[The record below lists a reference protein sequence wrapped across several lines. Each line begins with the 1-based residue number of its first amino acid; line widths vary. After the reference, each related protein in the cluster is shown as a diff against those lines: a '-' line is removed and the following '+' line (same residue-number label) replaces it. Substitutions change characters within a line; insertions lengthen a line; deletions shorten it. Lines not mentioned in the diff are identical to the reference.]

1 MTTKREQIMARLLT
15 TLANTTGVSTRI
27 YRSRVVPL
35 TRGESPALVLEPVS
49 DTVEQNT
56 SLPTLDHSLTVRV
69 SVIVRGDVPDNVADA
84 TVESLH
90 SKIMA
95 DLTVNSLAIDV
106 QPSDTSF
113 ELLDAD
119 QPGGVIGMEYIVR
132 YRTEI
137 DDLTQQ
143 MVFLT
148 KNLYYINILIKCNNA

>member
-1 MTTKREQIMARLLT
+1 MTTKREQILARLLT

-56 SLPTLDHSLTVRV
+56 SLPTLDHTLTVKI
-69 SVIVRGDVPDNVADA
+69 SVIVRGDIPDNVADP

-90 SKIMA
+90 AKIMS
-95 DLTVNSLAIDV
+95 DLTVNNLAIDV

-119 QPGGVIGMEYIVR
+119 QPGGVISCDYLVR
-132 YRTEI
+132 YRTDI
-137 DDLTQQ
+137 DDLTQ
-143 MVFLT
+143 
-148 KNLYYINILIKCNNA
+148 

>member
-1 MTTKREQIMARLLT
+1 MTTKREQILARLLT

-56 SLPTLDHSLTVRV
+56 SLPTLDHTLTVKI
-69 SVIVRGDVPDNVADA
+69 SVIVRGDIPDNVADP

-90 SKIMA
+90 AKIMS
-95 DLTVNSLAIDV
+95 DLTVNNLAIDV

-119 QPGGVIGMEYIVR
+119 QPGGVISCDYLVR

-137 DDLTQQ
+137 DDLSQ
-143 MVFLT
+143 
-148 KNLYYINILIKCNNA
+148 

>member
-1 MTTKREQIMARLLT
+1 MTTKRESIMARLLT
-15 TLANTTGVSTRI
+15 VLANTTGVSTRI
-27 YRSRVVPL
+27 YRSRTVPL
-35 TRGESPALVLEPVS
+35 TRGESPALILEPVS

-84 TVESLH
+84 TVESLL

-119 QPGGVIGMEYIVR
+119 QPGGVIGVEYIVR

-137 DDLTQQ
+137 DDLTQ
-143 MVFLT
+143 
-148 KNLYYINILIKCNNA
+148 

>member
-1 MTTKREQIMARLLT
+1 MTTKRESIMARLLT
-15 TLANTTGVSTRI
+15 VLANTTGVSTRI
-27 YRSRVVPL
+27 YRSRTVPL
-35 TRGESPALVLEPVS
+35 TRGESPALILEPVS

-95 DLTVNSLAIDV
+95 DLTVNNLAIDV
-106 QPSDTSF
+106 EPSDTSF

-119 QPGGVIGMEYIVR
+119 QPGGVIGVEYIVR
-132 YRTEI
+132 YRTEVA
-137 DDLTQQ
+137 DLTQ
-143 MVFLT
+143 
-148 KNLYYINILIKCNNA
+148 

>member
-35 TRGESPALVLEPVS
+35 ILEPVS
-49 DTVEQNT
+49 DIVEQNT

-119 QPGGVIGMEYIVR
+119 QPGGVIGVEYIVR

-137 DDLTQQ
+137 DDLTQ
-143 MVFLT
+143 
-148 KNLYYINILIKCNNA
+148 

>member
-35 TRGESPALVLEPVS
+35 TRGESPALVLEPVN

-56 SLPTLDHSLTVRV
+56 SLPTLDHFLTVRI

-90 SKIMA
+90 SKVMA
-95 DLTVNSLAIDV
+95 DLTVNNLAIDV

-119 QPGGVIGMEYIVR
+119 QPGGVIGVEYIVR

-137 DDLTQQ
+137 DDLRNRWC
-143 MVFLT
+143 FLLKT
-148 KNLYYINILIKCNNA
+148 YIIETY

>member
-56 SLPTLDHSLTVRV
+56 SLPTLDHFLTVRI

-90 SKIMA
+90 SKVMA
-95 DLTVNSLAIDV
+95 DLTVNNLAIDV

-113 ELLDAD
+113 ELLNAD
-119 QPGGVIGMEYIVR
+119 QPGGVIDIEYIVL
-132 YRTEI
+132 YRSQVA
-137 DDLTQQ
+137 DLTQ
-143 MVFLT
+143 
-148 KNLYYINILIKCNNA
+148 

>member
-1 MTTKREQIMARLLT
+1 MTTKREKILAQLFKVLDDITVT
-15 TLANTTGVSTRI
+15 TNINV

-35 TRGESPALVLEPVS
+35 SRGEVPAIVIEPVS

-69 SVIVRGDVPDNVADA
+69 SVIVRGDVPDNVADE

-90 SKIMA
+90 SKVMA
-95 DLTVNSLAIDV
+95 DLTVNNLAIDV

-119 QPGGVIGMEYIVR
+119 QPGGVIDIEYIVR
-132 YRTEI
+132 YRTEVA
-137 DDLTQQ
+137 DLTQ
-143 MVFLT
+143 
-148 KNLYYINILIKCNNA
+148 

>member
-15 TLANTTGVSTRI
+15 VLANTTGVSTRI
-27 YRSRVVPL
+27 YRSRTVPL
-35 TRGESPALVLEPVS
+35 TRGESPALILEPVS

-69 SVIVRGDVPDNVADA
+69 SVIVRGEIPDNVADA

-95 DLTVNSLAIDV
+95 DLTVNNLAIDV
-106 QPSDTSF
+106 EPSDTSF

-119 QPGGVIGMEYIVR
+119 QPGGVIGVEYIVR
-132 YRTEI
+132 YRTEVA
-137 DDLTQQ
+137 DLTQ
-143 MVFLT
+143 
-148 KNLYYINILIKCNNA
+148 

>member
-1 MTTKREQIMARLLT
+1 MTTKREQILARLLT

-56 SLPTLDHSLTVRV
+56 SLPTLDHTLTVKI
-69 SVIVRGDVPDNVADA
+69 SVIVRGDIPDNIADP

-90 SKIMA
+90 AKIMS
-95 DLTVNSLAIDV
+95 DLTVNNLAIDV

-119 QPGGVIGMEYIVR
+119 QPGGVISCDYLVR

-137 DDLTQQ
+137 DDLTQ
-143 MVFLT
+143 
-148 KNLYYINILIKCNNA
+148 

>member
-1 MTTKREQIMARLLT
+1 MTTKREQILARLLT

-56 SLPTLDHSLTVRV
+56 SLPTLDHTLT
-69 SVIVRGDVPDNVADA
+69 I
-84 TVESLH
+84 
-90 SKIMA
+90 KI
-95 DLTVNSLAIDV
+95 SAIDV

-119 QPGGVIGMEYIVR
+119 QPGGVISCDYLVR

-137 DDLTQQ
+137 DDLTQ
-143 MVFLT
+143 
-148 KNLYYINILIKCNNA
+148 

>member
-15 TLANTTGVSTRI
+15 VLANTTGVSTRI
-27 YRSRVVPL
+27 YRSRTVPL
-35 TRGESPALVLEPVS
+35 TRGESPALILEPVS

-69 SVIVRGDVPDNVADA
+69 SVIVRGDIPDNVADP

-95 DLTVNSLAIDV
+95 DLTVNNLAIDV
-106 QPSDTSF
+106 EASDTSF

-119 QPGGVIGMEYIVR
+119 QPGGVIGVEYIVR
-132 YRTEI
+132 YRTEV
-137 DDLTQQ
+137 DDLTQ
-143 MVFLT
+143 
-148 KNLYYINILIKCNNA
+148 

>member
-1 MTTKREQIMARLLT
+1 MTTKREKILAQLFKVLDDITVT
-15 TLANTTGVSTRI
+15 TNINV

-35 TRGESPALVLEPVS
+35 SRGEVPAIVIEPVS

-119 QPGGVIGMEYIVR
+119 QPGGVIGVEYIVR

-137 DDLTQQ
+137 DDLTQ
-143 MVFLT
+143 
-148 KNLYYINILIKCNNA
+148 

>member
-1 MTTKREQIMARLLT
+1 MTTKREQILARLLT

-56 SLPTLDHSLTVRV
+56 SLPTLDHTLTVKI
-69 SVIVRGDVPDNVADA
+69 SVIVRGDIPDNVADP

-90 SKIMA
+90 AKIMSE
-95 DLTVNSLAIDV
+95 LTVNNLAIDV

-119 QPGGVIGMEYIVR
+119 QPGGVISCDYLVR

-137 DDLTQQ
+137 DDLTQ
-143 MVFLT
+143 
-148 KNLYYINILIKCNNA
+148 